1 MVEDP
6 ITVISALAAIIAA
19 LVTYSLY
26 RITRRNLIY
35 QVLVRLQME
44 YRSPEMQYAVM
55 TLWDFY
61 NECKK
66 EAQKEKI
73 FKEVEKKLQWEYKEK
88 YREEKERL
96 KKQKE
101 KPIEALKTTLDHQ
114 RRLVS
119 QFYNHLA
126 TLYVNKILPPHI
138 IFATWSEK
146 DLSIIP
152 KIIIPMENKLLEIL
166 HKDPREPQP
175 PPLDESSKL
184 YQLYIDS
191 KDYE

>member
-1 MVEDP
+1 M
-6 ITVISALAAIIAA
+6 IGNLIAVISASAAIIAA

-26 RITRRNLIY
+26 RITKRNLIY
-35 QVLVRLQME
+35 QVLVNLQME
-44 YRSPEMQYAVM
+44 YRSPEMQYAIM
-55 TLWDFY
+55 RLWDFY
-61 NECKK
+61 KECNKDEETLMKK
-66 EAQKEKI
+66 YGKKYDDEKN
-73 FKEVEKKLQWEYKEK
+73 W
-88 YREEKERL
+88 L

-119 QFYNHLA
+119 QFYGHLA
-126 TLYVNKILPPHI
+126 ALYTNKIIPPDV

-146 DLSIIP
+146 DLRIIP

-166 HKDPREPQP
+166 HKDSREPQP
-175 PPLDESSKL
+175 PPLDVSSKL